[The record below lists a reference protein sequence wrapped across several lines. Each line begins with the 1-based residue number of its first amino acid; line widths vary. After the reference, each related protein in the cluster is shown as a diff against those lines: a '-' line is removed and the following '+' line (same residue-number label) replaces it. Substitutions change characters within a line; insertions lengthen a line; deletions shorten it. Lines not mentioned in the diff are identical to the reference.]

1 MKSMILSEII
11 ILHSTKKINTKEFIM
26 QTKFAVQLYSLR
38 NVINENFPSILEKVS
53 KIGYDGVEFAG
64 FHELQA
70 RELKNILT
78 GLNLQSEG
86 SHTSFDDLS
95 TKFDEVIEYNQILN
109 TNYIIIPHYQYET
122 EEDYKKMAEF
132 CQKTG
137 EKVNAAGMKL
147 LYHNHG
153 FEFEKKFNGKSGLE
167 ILKDNTSNDTLSFQL
182 DLYWAKYQGLD
193 PVKLLES
200 MKDRCATIHLKDMGN
215 LETKKMTEVG
225 TGIIDIKSILK
236 ATQALG
242 IKWVTIEQD
251 DIYIDPFESI
261 KISLENAKKSSQ
273 N

>member
-1 MKSMILSEII
+1 
-11 ILHSTKKINTKEFIM
+11 M

-95 TKFDEVIEYNQILN
+95 TKFDEVIEFNQILN
-109 TNYIIIPHYQYET
+109 TKYIIIPHYQYVT
-122 EEDYKKMAEF
+122 EDDYKKMAEF

-153 FEFEKKFNGKSGLE
+153 FEFEQTFNGKMGLD
-167 ILKDNTSNDTLSFQL
+167 ILKDNTTKEAFSFQL

-193 PVKLLES
+193 PVQLMES
-200 MKDRCATIHLKDMGN
+200 MNNRCTTIHLKDMKN
-215 LETKKMTEVG
+215 LQTKKMTEVG
-225 TGIIDIKSILK
+225 TGIVDVKSILK
-236 ATQALG
+236 AAKALDL
-242 IKWVTIEQD
+242 KWVTIEQD

-261 KISLENAKKSSQ
+261 KISLDNVKKIKI
-273 N
+273 